1 MKKIISYLSLT
12 LFLSTAFLM
21 PQVAFSQA
29 AAVEA
34 IEALEAADAEES
46 NEEVLPESEA
56 PGFTEKA
63 KDIFIDG
70 GLEFMVPI
78 LLCLIFGVSIA
89 IERVIYLSAS
99 TVNTKKLLAE
109 IESALNSGGI
119 EAAKTVCQNTRGP
132 VGSIFFEGLSRANEG
147 SEAVERAIIAGGSV
161 QMGLMEKGTSWISLF
176 IALGPMLGF
185 LGTVYGMIGAFDA
198 IQEAGGIKPTVVA
211 GGIKVA
217 LITTVGGLI
226 VAIILQIF
234 MNYILSKI
242 DSLVNTMEDASNTF
256 VKMVKTKLS

>member
-1 MKKIISYLSLT
+1 MKKLISYLSLSLLIFFT
-12 LFLSTAFLM
+12 VLSPVT
-21 PQVAFSQA
+21 AFSQEDDKAEA
-29 AAVEA
+29 AGA
-34 IEALEAADAEES
+34 EALPVS
-46 NEEVLPESEA
+46 EVPT
-56 PGFTEKA
+56 FTERM

-70 GLEFMVPI
+70 GIEFMVPI
-78 LLCLIFGVSIA
+78 LLCLVIGVAIA

-109 IESALNSGGI
+109 VESALNSGGI

-132 VGSIFFEGLSRANEG
+132 VGSIFYEGLTRADEG
-147 SEAVERAIIAGGSV
+147 AEAIERSIIAGGSV
-161 QMGLMEKGTSWISLF
+161 QMGLMEKGTSWINLF
-176 IALGPMLGF
+176 IALAPMLGF

-198 IQEAGGIKPTVVA
+198 IEEAGGIKPTLVA

-242 DSLVNTMEDASNTF
+242 DNLVNTMEDASNTF